1 MRLLH
6 EKNLNSDS
14 RHVHRT
20 SLAFARARARA
31 CGVGWGYVCLTA
43 ESVFKFVLF
52 SLMHRRAALR
62 LDRADLLATQDDM
75 ESSRQQP
82 SRTRQL
88 AIVLTILNSVLLLL
102 FNTTRTFSGPQARG
116 PQSHGRHNLLD
127 NSKFYVPFD
136 QYDAFPR
143 GCPSVNQP
151 RPPLAGRLSACWCTT
166 VRVRVW
172 RSTVLG
178 VDFLHDLDE
187 APQTP
192 PR

>member
-1 MRLLH
+1 MSLQLWQRAEPEAVRLLH

-20 SLAFARARARA
+20 SLAFARARAA
-31 CGVGWGYVCLTA
+31 CGTA
-43 ESVFKFVLF
+43 WAGAGAMCASPKIVLF

-102 FNTTRTFSGPQARG
+102 FNTTRAHILRTPSTGAAIAWPAQPAR
-116 PQSHGRHNLLD
+116 QFNI
-127 NSKFYVPFD
+127 
-136 QYDAFPR
+136 
-143 GCPSVNQP
+143 
-151 RPPLAGRLSACWCTT
+151 
-166 VRVRVW
+166 
-172 RSTVLG
+172 
-178 VDFLHDLDE
+178 
-187 APQTP
+187 
-192 PR
+192 

>member
-1 MRLLH
+1 MSLQLWQRAEPEAVRLLH

-82 SRTRQL
+82 SGVANSATR
-88 AIVLTILNSVLLLL
+88 
-102 FNTTRTFSGPQARG
+102 
-116 PQSHGRHNLLD
+116 
-127 NSKFYVPFD
+127 
-136 QYDAFPR
+136 
-143 GCPSVNQP
+143 
-151 RPPLAGRLSACWCTT
+151 
-166 VRVRVW
+166 
-172 RSTVLG
+172 RSS
-178 VDFLHDLDE
+178 
-187 APQTP
+187 
-192 PR
+192 